1 MVDDADDFS
10 DMTEPAEDA
19 GSGAKQS
26 PTMWVHAPCLNFIE
40 HELTEMQYLE
50 PALQTDVEFIE
61 IEDAPTP
68 QHPDTMPDDPLALIR
83 GNIASCFIEH
93 ISLARSLGSG
103 SHVTWQSYVEACQR
117 EGLTPMKRRTS

>member
-1 MVDDADDFS
+1 MVHDPDDLS

-19 GSGAKQS
+19 ANGARQS
-26 PTMWVHAPCLNFIE
+26 PTMWVRAPCLNFVE
-40 HELTEMQYLE
+40 HELTEMLYLE

-61 IEDAPTP
+61 PEDEPTP
-68 QHPDTMPDDPLALIR
+68 QPDAIPNDPLASI
-83 GNIASCFIEH
+83 GSKIASHFTEH

-103 SHVTWQSYVEACQR
+103 SRLTWQSYVEACQR